1 MGSTL
6 QPQAMITR
14 NRFRKVSCEREE
26 GGESVLSLYVVYLWL
41 ACFTVYNIL
50 FAFHLLDAVFPKC
63 LGSELAIND
72 GISPRSRYLSARYW

>member
-1 MGSTL
+1 MNG
-6 QPQAMITR
+6 
-14 NRFRKVSCEREE
+14 EE

-72 GISPRSRYLSARYW
+72 GISPRSRYLSGEILVVTLFRNHSYRFTK